1 MEEFE
6 GLLVKTALL
15 QEKPIMLSLMR
26 LENADGALDCVI
38 RDRYLSAYIFRL
50 PKDIYTIRVT
60 GRRNKRNQL
69 LVKHMTILNVDEY
82 IKVIGTPE

>member
-6 GLLVKTALL
+6 GLLVKPHCSKKAHYALANA
-15 QEKPIMLSLMR
+15 

-50 PKDIYTIRVT
+50 PKDTYTIRVT

>member
-1 MEEFE
+1 M
-6 GLLVKTALL
+6 
-15 QEKPIMLSLMR
+15 
-26 LENADGALDCVI
+26 I

-50 PKDIYTIRVT
+50 PKDTYTIKVS